1 MPQFDVSTYLTQIF
15 WLITTFFAFWFVMD
29 KFIVP
34 QIRDCIEDRKRKY
47 DDIIL
52 KAEKINRKAMAS
64 LKKYEEAIAAA
75 KISATEKIKQ
85 NENELKEILA
95 QKEKDVLQRLD
106 EKIKES
112 EEYLNTELEK
122 TKAKVDKLAEE
133 TAFSV
138 LQKLG
143 IDNISIEDVEKASNN
158 RG

>member
-138 LQKLG
+138 LQNSTP
-143 IDNISIEDVEKASNN
+143 NI
-158 RG
+158 